1 MLTFSHRARAN
12 ANASLI
18 SMVQRFSDI
27 TILFVSLYVVCIYND
42 LLFDYKYSLLAL
54 AVLVVFQ
61 MIGGITDFY
70 RSWRGVKISAE
81 LILIIKNWSLSL
93 LFTVGLFSFIPD
105 FTYPF
110 KIFLEWYLL
119 VTFGFVLCRTGIR
132 LSAGLLRKLGY
143 NTRVVAVAG
152 STPAGIGL
160 LKGFV
165 EEPWLGFVVKGIY
178 DDTVLGNSDDIP
190 YCGDFSKLISDAKEG
205 KIDRVYIALNMKDEA
220 IIKTVVSQLTD
231 TTCSVLLIPDI
242 FTFNILQSRTEEIN
256 GVPVVPLFDT
266 PLNGINMI
274 FKRLEDIIVSLI
286 ILTLISPVLLLIAC
300 IVKFTSPGPVIFRQ
314 IRYGMDGKPIR
325 VWKFRT
331 MKVMENDDK
340 VIQAKKDDVR
350 VTKVGKFQRSTSL
363 DELPQF
369 FNVLF
374 GQMSVVGP
382 RPHAVAH
389 NEQYRSLI
397 QGYMLRH
404 KVKPGITGLAQI
416 NGWRGETDT
425 LEKMEK
431 RIEYDLL
438 YIRGWSV
445 WLDLKIIFLTIFK
458 GFVNKSA
465 Y

>member
-1 MLTFSHRARAN
+1 MLTFTHRARAN

-27 TILFVSLYVVCIYND
+27 TILFVSLYIVCAYNE
-42 LLFDYKYSLLAL
+42 LTFDYKYSLLAL

-81 LILIIKNWSLSL
+81 LILIIKNWTLSL
-93 LFTVGLFSFIPD
+93 LFTVGLLSFVPD
-105 FTYPF
+105 FIYPF

-152 STPAGIGL
+152 STPAGVGL
-160 LKGFV
+160 LKGFI

-178 DDTVLGNSDDIP
+178 DDTVREHTDEIP
-190 YCGDFSKLISDAKEG
+190 YCGDFEKLISDAKDG

-220 IIKTVVSQLTD
+220 IIKAVVSQLTD

-286 ILTLISPVLLLIAC
+286 ILTVISPVLLLIAC
-300 IVKFTSPGPVIFRQ
+300 VVKFTSLALLFFVKLD
-314 IRYGMDGKPIR
+314 M
-325 VWKFRT
+325 VW
-331 MKVMENDDK
+331 MAN
-340 VIQAKKDDVR
+340 
-350 VTKVGKFQRSTSL
+350 L
-363 DELPQF
+363 
-369 FNVLF
+369 
-374 GQMSVVGP
+374 
-382 RPHAVAH
+382 
-389 NEQYRSLI
+389 
-397 QGYMLRH
+397 
-404 KVKPGITGLAQI
+404 
-416 NGWRGETDT
+416 
-425 LEKMEK
+425 
-431 RIEYDLL
+431 
-438 YIRGWSV
+438 
-445 WLDLKIIFLTIFK
+445 
-458 GFVNKSA
+458 
-465 Y
+465 